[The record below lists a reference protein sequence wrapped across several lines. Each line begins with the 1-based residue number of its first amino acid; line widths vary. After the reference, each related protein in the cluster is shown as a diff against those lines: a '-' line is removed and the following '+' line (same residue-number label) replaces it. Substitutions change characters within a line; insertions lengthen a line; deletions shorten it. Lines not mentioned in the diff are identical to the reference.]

1 MNHATSSLNWNSCRI
16 LSSKRIIPVILVI
29 SSIYLDHDEVPVLI
43 KNCSWGKFEH
53 LETHF
58 IYSVTWKHNEN
69 IPNGILS
76 LPDHLSVANF
86 SIIARFLKRTP
97 RSILQIQK
105 RRRITEY
112 FNSITQKSKI
122 KKYIKSIVLVGF
134 LQRISIT
141 VFFIL
146 FYIFRVLYYSVHS
159 KQICWIVTKSFYI
172 NFNFVPADN

>member
-105 RRRITEY
+105 RRRRTEC

-122 KKYIKSIVLVGF
+122 KKIHKKYCFGRFSTENFHYSFFHPFLYLPCFVLFCSFETNLLNCNQVLLYQF
-134 LQRISIT
+134 Q
-141 VFFIL
+141 
-146 FYIFRVLYYSVHS
+146 FRSR
-159 KQICWIVTKSFYI
+159 W
-172 NFNFVPADN
+172 